1 MVVVTMTVFFTH
13 CWRSARTSLVSALVG
28 VCLLLVPLHPVRADG
43 APAEIT
49 QMRLERSGEG
59 LFLFANVRV
68 DLPAAVEE
76 ALVKGVPMYFLAEV
90 DVVRHR
96 WYWSDKVVA
105 SVQRHLRLAYQ
116 PLTRRWRLHVS
127 SGLINS
133 NSLGMALNQNFDS
146 LSDAMTAVQRFSGWK
161 VADASV
167 IDTDATHKVEF
178 RFGLDLAQLPR
189 PFQIGAFGHS
199 DWSISAK
206 STQQISPEAA
216 R

>member
-1 MVVVTMTVFFTH
+1 MTAFFTH
-13 CWRSARTSLVSALVG
+13 CWKSARASLAPALLSVF
-28 VCLLLVPLHPVRADG
+28 LLLLPGHTALADG
-43 APAEIT
+43 STAEIT
-49 QMRLERSGEG
+49 QMRLERSAEG
-59 LFLFANVRV
+59 LLLYAAVRV

-105 SVQRHLRLAYQ
+105 GVQRHMRLAYQ

-127 SGLINS
+127 SGLITS

-146 LSDAMTAVQRFSGWK
+146 LSDAMTALQRFSGWK
-161 VADASV
+161 VADASM
-167 IDTDATHKVEF
+167 IDADATHKVEF

-199 DWSISAK
+199 DWSIFVK

>member
-1 MVVVTMTVFFTH
+1 MVVTMMAFFTH
-13 CWRSARTSLVSALVG
+13 CWKNAQAR
-28 VCLLLVPLHPVRADG
+28 LLLVLVAVSLLVAPGQVAQADSNPVD
-43 APAEIT
+43 IT
-49 QMRLERSGEG
+49 QMRLERGADG
-59 LFLFANVRV
+59 LLLYANVRIE
-68 DLPAAVEE
+68 LPAAVEE
-76 ALVKGVPMYFLAEV
+76 ALVKGVPMYFLAEA

-96 WYWSDKVVA
+96 WYWSDKGVS
-105 SVQRHLRLAYQ
+105 SVRRHLRLAYQ
-116 PLTRRWRLHVS
+116 PLTRRWRLHMS
-127 SGLINS
+127 SGLITA

-146 LSDAMTAVQRFSGWK
+146 LPDAMSAMQRFSGWK

-167 IDTDATHKVEF
+167 IDPDATHKVEF

-206 STQQISPEAA
+206 AVQQIGPEAL

>member
-1 MVVVTMTVFFTH
+1 LAPALLSVF
-13 CWRSARTSLVSALVG
+13 
-28 VCLLLVPLHPVRADG
+28 LLLVPGHTALADG
-43 APAEIT
+43 STAEIT
-49 QMRLERSGEG
+49 QMRLERSAEG
-59 LFLFANVRV
+59 LLLYAAVRV
-68 DLPAAVEE
+68 DLPGAVEE

-105 SVQRHLRLAYQ
+105 GVQRHMRLAYQ

-127 SGLINS
+127 SGLITS

-146 LSDAMTAVQRFSGWK
+146 LSDAMAALQRFSGWK
-161 VADASV
+161 VADASM
-167 IDTDATHKVEF
+167 IDADATHKVEF

-199 DWSISAK
+199 DWSIFVK